1 MKLKHI
7 LCAGLALM
15 MPILSSCTAGKSPVE
30 HGMDVVAMMD
40 ELVGNTDYLSALSG
54 KEEVLEIAAELD
66 AGSYERYRA
75 VYRISLDA
83 DKLRQSLGL
92 ADVELSDDLRS
103 YFDNG
108 ALASVITKINAAQGL
123 NQTIASSVC
132 TAGKKFVCDAIT
144 EHCIYLY
151 TFEKGTPIAVVFGKG
166 EDGAAA
172 ASGYFVLA
180 EDFEPMSVTDVE
192 ALFEEYTPEVTTIA
206 GY

>member
-7 LCAGLALM
+7 LCAGLTLM
-15 MPILSSCTAGKSPVE
+15 MLILSSCTAGKSPVE

-40 ELVGNTDYLSALSG
+40 ELVGNRDYISALSG
-54 KEEVLEIAAELD
+54 KEEVAEIAAKLD

-75 VYRISLDA
+75 VYRISLDT
-83 DKLRQSLGL
+83 DQLRNSLGM
-92 ADVELSDDLRS
+92 ADVTLSDDLRS

-123 NQTIASSVC
+123 NETIAASVC
-132 TAGKKFVCDAIT
+132 TAGKKFVCKDIT

-151 TFEKGTPIAVVFGKG
+151 TFEEGTPIAVVFGKG
-166 EDGAAA
+166 EDGAAS

-180 EDFEPMSVTDVE
+180 EDFTPMSAEDVE
-192 ALFEEYTPEVTTIA
+192 ALFKEYSPNITVVA